1 MGYDFVK
8 ESSASRLSDT
18 AVSSASA
25 ECPMIEATKPN
36 VQTNSASPS
45 SQHAGESRFD
55 PVTGNWTL
63 FAPHRSERPDEFVES
78 RERIRNEVEC
88 PFCPGNETTTPPAVW
103 IGQSDSDI
111 PITDKLQQASTL
123 LPQENASQEAASQE
137 AWAVR
142 VVPNKFPAVTSV
154 KESSSKSCTV
164 PERTT
169 AKSASQSGLFQ
180 RRPIAGGHEV
190 IIESRNH
197 VQSITDLDVA
207 EAALVF
213 KAYRDR
219 LLYWRDVPGIAYIS
233 IFKNVGSKAGA
244 SLRHTHSQLIATDRM
259 PPMVSAAAERMS
271 NYRLT
276 QGSCLHCDLVRAE
289 LKAKERI
296 IWRDDDLVAFCPFS
310 SHLPF
315 LVRITTMEHQSCYAD
330 LSDSIIESV
339 SRLVRRVVSWIEQL
353 HPGTAYNFCL
363 HTRPPACND
372 PSDAYHWGIEIFPR
386 ITQIAGFE
394 FSSHCMI
401 NPILPE
407 DAATKLRGCA
417 LAEDPRLIL

>member
-1 MGYDFVK
+1 
-8 ESSASRLSDT
+8 
-18 AVSSASA
+18 
-25 ECPMIEATKPN
+25 MIEATKPD
-36 VQTNSASPS
+36 VQTNRTKPS
-45 SQHAGESRFD
+45 STHTGESRFD

-63 FAPHRSERPDEFVES
+63 FAPHRAERPDEFVES
-78 RERIRNEVEC
+78 RERVRNEVEC
-88 PFCPGNETTTPPAVW
+88 PFCPGNETATPAAVW
-103 IGQSDSDI
+103 SGQSDNDI
-111 PITDKLQQASTL
+111 PGTDKLEQDNTL
-123 LPQENASQEAASQE
+123 LPQENASQES
-137 AWAVR
+137 WAVR
-142 VVPNKFPAVTSV
+142 VVPNKFPAVAKV
-154 KESSSKSCTV
+154 KESGSQASTA

-169 AKSASQSGLFQ
+169 TKSASESGLFQ

-219 LLYWRDVPGIAYIS
+219 LLHWRKVPGIAYMS

-244 SLRHTHSQLIATDRM
+244 SLRHTHSQLIATDRI
-259 PPMVSAAAERMS
+259 PPMVSAGAERMS

-289 LKAKERI
+289 LKAKTRVV
-296 IWRDDDLVAFCPFS
+296 WRDDALVAFCPFS

-315 LVRITTMEHQSCYAD
+315 LVRITTLEHQSCYED
-330 LSDSIIESV
+330 LSEPTIESV
-339 SRLVRRVVSWIEQL
+339 SRLVRRVVSWIEKVL
-353 HPGTAYNFCL
+353 PGTAYNFCL
-363 HTRPPACND
+363 HTRPPGCND

-386 ITQIAGFE
+386 ITQVAGFE

-401 NPILPE
+401 NPVLPE
-407 DAATKLRGCA
+407 DAANKLRGLA